1 MTTTPRPDDSSQL
14 RISLVQFLSSQQA
27 MLRGYAFALCGNY
40 HVADDAVQELS
51 LIVAADP
58 HRALA
63 GGDDAARWLRAVLRN
78 KTFELARRA
87 GRQQRALSD
96 DVLKALA
103 QSIDELD
110 DESVARHNRMR
121 MAMAECVSGL
131 AGDAR
136 RVIEAR
142 YCQDLSCEAIASHVK
157 RSVQAVYAMLKR
169 VRLSLADCVSER
181 LNSHLDGHLN
191 SNEVRS

>member
-1 MTTTPRPDDSSQL
+1 MTLPMKPPAKPDDSSQL
-14 RISLVQFLSSQQA
+14 RISLVQFLSHQQA
-27 MLRGYAFALCGNY
+27 MLRGYAYALCGDY

-63 GGDDAARWLRAVLRN
+63 GDEDAARWLRAVLRN

-103 QSIDELD
+103 QSMDELD
-110 DESVARHNRMR
+110 DESVARHSRMR
-121 MAMAECVSGL
+121 MAMAECVSSL

-136 RVIEAR
+136 CVVEAR
-142 YCQDLSCEAIASHVK
+142 YCENLSCELIATHVK

-169 VRLSLADCVSER
+169 VRLSLADCVAER
-181 LNSHLDGHLN
+181 LGNH
-191 SNEVRS
+191 EVRS

>member
-1 MTTTPRPDDSSQL
+1 MTQVQNHEHSS
-14 RISLVQFLSSQQA
+14 RIRVSLVQFLSRQQA
-27 MLRGYAFALCGNY
+27 MLRGYAFAICGDH

-78 KTFELARRA
+78 KTLELSRRA
-87 GRQQRALSD
+87 GRQRRQLSRDVIEALALSM
-96 DVLKALA
+96 
-103 QSIDELD
+103 DELE
-110 DESVARHNRMR
+110 DEAAARHRQMR
-121 MAMAECVSGL
+121 VAMAECVSAL

-142 YCQDLSCEAIASHVK
+142 YCQGLTCEAIAAQVQ
-157 RSVQAVYAMLKR
+157 RSVQAVYAILKR
-169 VRLSLADCVSER
+169 VRISLAVCVNER
-181 LNSHLDGHLN
+181 VS
-191 SNEVRS
+191 STQESP